1 MIELN
6 VDFSLLYKYFGI
18 APSSLVQ
25 YASKDIDEIMKIEAA
40 NGNEKAK
47 EYKQILSNPDKLLEI
62 FKLAN
67 VENRYVILQ
76 NMSED
81 DLDKILPYLSQE
93 QLAMGLNF
101 FTDEKIMTL
110 VQALPQEELV
120 VMIFENFTIEDVL
133 EFMDDNTMDEFL
145 KQPDVDRKY
154 AQKYFESMDY
164 ETLQKIMIQQFGNEY
179 KEKGQNE
186 YLKEIEA
193 MDDTAFMNFITSF
206 KREDKM
212 ALIAGIAAQDT
223 DLLLLFN
230 AKDLI
235 KPMELLVKDDK
246 IKMMEKL
253 DPKFLVPMIQE
264 LPMDLTQIVLTQ
276 IDPNVFS
283 KILAQD
289 FQDILSSVVLFA
301 PGN

>member
-18 APSSLVQ
+18 APSSLIQ

-40 NGNEKAK
+40 NGNAKAK
-47 EYKQILSNPDKLLEI
+47 EYKQILGNPDKLLEI

-67 VENRYVILQ
+67 VENRYAILQ

-164 ETLQKIMIQQFGNEY
+164 ETLQKIMVQQFGNEY

>member
-18 APSSLVQ
+18 APSSLIQ
-25 YASKDIDEIMKIEAA
+25 YGSKDIEEIMKLEAA

-47 EYKQILSNPDKLLEI
+47 EYQRILSDPDKLLEI

-67 VENRYVILQ
+67 VENRYIILQ

-81 DLDKILPYLSQE
+81 DLDKILPYLTQE
-93 QLAMGLNF
+93 QLALGLNF

-120 VMIFENFTIEDVL
+120 VMIFENFAIEDVL
-133 EFMDDNTMDEFL
+133 EFMEDDAMDEFL

-154 AQKYFESMDY
+154 AQKYFESLDY
-164 ETLQKIMIQQFGNEY
+164 ETLQKIMVQQFGSEY
-179 KEKGQNE
+179 KEKSQYE
-186 YLKEIEA
+186 YLKELEG
-193 MDDTAFMNFITSF
+193 MDDSAFTNFITSL

-212 ALIAGIAAQDT
+212 ALIAGITEQKA
-223 DLLLLFN
+223 DLLLLFDP
-230 AKDLI
+230 KDLS
-235 KPMELLVKDDK
+235 KPMELLMKDDK

-253 DPKFLVPMIQE
+253 DTKFLVPMIQE

-283 KILAQD
+283 KILAKD
-289 FQDILSSVVLFA
+289 FQNILSSVVLFSQ
-301 PGN
+301 GI